1 MDKLKTFLQSKID
14 EYIAILRIE
23 MTKENVNE
31 ITYGDK
37 LCALGGLN
45 MAVAVMKEIDPDFH
59 FDLFEFFPE
68 VKEKE
73 RNYSRSSVMLL
84 YKI

>member
-1 MDKLKTFLQSKID
+1 
-14 EYIAILRIE
+14 
-23 MTKENVNE
+23 
-31 ITYGDK
+31 
-37 LCALGGLN
+37 

-73 RNYSRSSVMLL
+73 RNYSRSFSNVAL
-84 YKI
+84 